1 MRKTRLTALSSL
13 AVLLVLPSLA
23 SANCYSI
30 YDAKN
35 RLAFQSTIAPVDLS
49 TRISDGMRARF
60 PGGHLVMVPD
70 DSDCREYRTGPTLS
84 PRFEAGNAAGTEAR
98 PDRDARGVAA
108 PARHRREPRPDDTR
122 GRAQRQRPQ
131 RQAPLSGGGCAL
143 SAAAGDPRSSRQRR
157 SIASSDP
164 RQTPAY

>member
-35 RLAFQSTIAPVDLS
+35 QLAFQSTIAPDDLS

-60 PGGHLVMVPD
+60 PGGHLIMVPD
-70 DSDCREYRTGPTLS
+70 DRDCREYRTGPTLS
-84 PRFEAGNAAGTEAR
+84 PRFEPGARGAEQPPERQLEASPLLRDTGTSADLTTREAARSGNALNVKR
-98 PDRDARGVAA
+98 P
-108 PARHRREPRPDDTR
+108 
-122 GRAQRQRPQ
+122 
-131 RQAPLSGGGCAL
+131 
-143 SAAAGDPRSSRQRR
+143 
-157 SIASSDP
+157 
-164 RQTPAY
+164 

>member
-13 AVLLVLPSLA
+13 AAMLIVPSLA

-35 RLAFQSTIAPVDLS
+35 QLAFQSTIAPVDLS
-49 TRISDGMRARF
+49 TRISDSMRTRF

-70 DSDCREYRTGPTLS
+70 DSACREYRTGPMVS

-98 PDRDARGVAA
+98 PDRALEASPLLGGTGASPDLTTREAARSGNVLNVK
-108 PARHRREPRPDDTR
+108 RP
-122 GRAQRQRPQ
+122 
-131 RQAPLSGGGCAL
+131 
-143 SAAAGDPRSSRQRR
+143 
-157 SIASSDP
+157 
-164 RQTPAY
+164 

>member
-35 RLAFQSTIAPVDLS
+35 QLAFQSTIAPVDLS

-60 PGGHLVMVPD
+60 PGGHLIMVPD
-70 DSDCREYRTGPTLS
+70 DSACREYRTGPTLA
-84 PRFEAGNAAGTEAR
+84 PRFEAGG
-98 PDRDARGVAA
+98 ARGAEQPPERMLEASPLLRDTGASADLTTREAA
-108 PARHRREPRPDDTR
+108 RSGNVLNVKRP
-122 GRAQRQRPQ
+122 
-131 RQAPLSGGGCAL
+131 
-143 SAAAGDPRSSRQRR
+143 
-157 SIASSDP
+157 
-164 RQTPAY
+164 

>member
-1 MRKTRLTALSSL
+1 MRKIRLTALSSL

-49 TRISDGMRARF
+49 TRISEAMRARF
-60 PGGHLVMVPD
+60 PGGHLIMVPD

-84 PRFEAGNAAGTEAR
+84 PRFDASGTKGA
-98 PDRDARGVAA
+98 
-108 PARHRREPRPDDTR
+108 EPSPE
-122 GRAQRQRPQ
+122 QML
-131 RQAPLSGGGCAL
+131 QAPLLRGSGSAGADTREAVRSGNAL
-143 SAAAGDPRSSRQRR
+143 NVKRP
-157 SIASSDP
+157 
-164 RQTPAY
+164 